1 MKKRRD
7 ESPAFFGQNRLENT
21 VITCYNSMMSQAKLQ
36 KIGNSLGFRI
46 PKTELEA
53 AGFDESFDYELIA
66 ERGVILLVKKRPHS
80 SKWIFKDTA
89 LSKEDREWLES
100 DLENRNS

>member
-1 MKKRRD
+1 MLD
-7 ESPAFFGQNRLENT
+7 YS
-21 VITCYNSMMSQAKLQ
+21 VITCYNIAMSQAKLQ
-36 KIGNSLGFRI
+36 KIGNSFGFRVS
-46 PKTELEA
+46 KNDLEA

-66 ERGVILLVKKRPHS
+66 EKGVILLVKKRSYS

-89 LSKEDREWLES
+89 LSKEDKEWLES

>member
-1 MKKRRD
+1 
-7 ESPAFFGQNRLENT
+7 
-21 VITCYNSMMSQAKLQ
+21 MSAVKLQ

-46 PKTELEA
+46 SKGDLEA

-66 ERGVILLVKKRPHS
+66 EKGVILLVKRRTHT

-89 LSKEDREWLES
+89 LSQEDKIWLES
-100 DLENRNS
+100 KLETRTK